1 MAPTPTA
8 GSEAERAVA
17 GWLAGLGFPQYSP
30 LFTAAGYDLP
40 TIARMTPVTQSCSVL
55 HCNCTPVQGDLGA
68 IGVQL
73 PAHRARLAAGI
84 AGLQVLSSALL
95 SAVLYRCVGWSRPGQ
110 PPAQPRRLAAR
121 GGAGRVPGS
130 FFLTLLGLN

>member
-1 MAPTPTA
+1 MDVLAAAPTA

-17 GWLAGLGFPQYSP
+17 GWLAGLGFPHYSP

-40 TIARMTPVTQSCSVL
+40 TIARMTPVTQSCSLL

-95 SAVLYRCVGWSRPGQ
+95 SSVLYRVPLCRLAPAWPASRPAS
-110 PPAQPRRLAAR
+110 PPGCTWWGWPSTR
-121 GGAGRVPGS
+121 
-130 FFLTLLGLN
+130 

>member
-1 MAPTPTA
+1 MDVLAPTPTA

-95 SAVLYRCVGWSRPGQ
+95 SSVLYRVPLCRLVPAWPASRPAS
-110 PPAQPRRLAAR
+110 PPGCTWWGWPSTR
-121 GGAGRVPGS
+121 
-130 FFLTLLGLN
+130 

>member
-1 MAPTPTA
+1 MDVLQPATTP
-8 GSEAERAVA
+8 GNEAERAVA
-17 GWLAGLGFPQYSP
+17 GWLAGLGFPQYTP

-40 TIARMTPVTQSCSVL
+40 TIARMTPVTQSCKVL

-84 AGLQVLSSALL
+84 AGLQVLCCTLL
-95 SAVLYRCVGWSRPGQ
+95 PSVLYRCVGWSRPSQ

-121 GGAGRVPGS
+121 RGAGRVPGS
-130 FFLTLLGLN
+130 FLLTLL